1 MQAAFFHGVRD
12 IRVREIADSEPSAGE
27 VLVAV
32 SAVGICG
39 SDLHTYLLGN
49 IGGVSSREPI
59 VLGHEASGVI
69 LALGADAPAHLRVGQ
84 RVAIDPA
91 TPCLR
96 CEFCQHGQHHLC
108 LHLKFMGYFPQHGA
122 LQERMVH
129 PARSVVPVPDSISD
143 VGAAMLEP
151 LGVALHAARLGAVQH
166 GEDVLVVGCG
176 TIGLLCVR
184 LARLA
189 GARRIFAT
197 DRYAWRLDM
206 AANFGADYCLNI
218 AQVEPIEEIM
228 RITNKRGVDVAFE
241 AAWVTETA
249 NQCALAARN
258 GGRVIIV
265 GIPAEDEFT
274 LKASVVRRKELTIIY
289 SRRMNHTYEAAIAL
303 AERGMVDL
311 DSLGKF
317 QMPLTRAAE
326 AFDAA
331 ADYHEGVVRAM
342 IMPQMKG

>member
-1 MQAAFFHGVRD
+1 MRAAFFHGVRD
-12 IRVREIADSEPSAGE
+12 IRVREVADAEPKAGE
-27 VLVAV
+27 VLLAV

-49 IGGVSSREPI
+49 IGGVRSDQPI

-91 TPCLR
+91 TPCLA

-108 LHLKFMGYFPQHGA
+108 LNLKFMGYFPQHGA

-129 PARSVVPVPDSISD
+129 PARSVVPVPESISE

-197 DRYAWRLDM
+197 DRYAWRLAM
-206 AANFGADYCLNI
+206 AANFGADYCLNTE
-218 AQVEPIEEIM
+218 QVDPVQEVL
-228 RITNKRGVDVAFE
+228 RATNKRGVDVAFE

-265 GIPAEDEFT
+265 GIPAEDSFT
-274 LKASVVRRKELTIIY
+274 LTASVVRRKELTIIY

-303 AERGMVDL
+303 AERGMIDL
-311 DSLGKF
+311 DALGKF
-317 QMPLTRAAE
+317 QLPLTRAAE
-326 AFDAA
+326 AFAA
-331 ADYHEGVVRAM
+331 AAEYHDGVVRAM
-342 IMPQMKG
+342 VMPQMKG

>member
-12 IRVREIADSEPSAGE
+12 IRVRDISDAEPKAGE

-32 SAVGICG
+32 TAVGICG

-59 VLGHEASGVI
+59 VLGHEAGGVI
-69 LALGADAPAHLRVGQ
+69 LALGPEAPPHLRVGQ

-91 TPCLR
+91 TPCLQ

-108 LHLKFMGYFPQHGA
+108 LNLKFMGYFPQHGA

-166 GEDVLVVGCG
+166 GEDVIVIGCG

-189 GARRIFAT
+189 GARRVFAV

-218 AQVEPIEEIM
+218 EQVDPVEEVM
-228 RITNKRGVDVAFE
+228 RVTGKRGVDVAFE
-241 AAWVTETA
+241 AAWVTDTA

-289 SRRMNHTYEAAIAL
+289 SRRMNHTYEASIAL
-303 AERGMVDL
+303 AERGLIDL
-311 DSLGKF
+311 DALGKF
-317 QMPLTRAAE
+317 QMPLARAAE
-326 AFDAA
+326 AFEAA
-331 ADYHEGVVRAM
+331 ADYHQGVVRAM
-342 IMPQMKG
+342 ILPQWKG

>member
-12 IRVREIADSEPSAGE
+12 IRLREIPDAEPQPGE
-27 VLVAV
+27 VLLEVT
-32 SAVGICG
+32 AVGICG

-49 IGGVSSREPI
+49 IGGVSSADPI

-69 LALGADAPAHLRVGQ
+69 IALGAEAPSTLRVGQ

-91 TPCLR
+91 TPCLA

-108 LHLKFMGYFPQHGA
+108 TNLQFMGYFPQHGA
-122 LQERMVH
+122 LQQRMVH
-129 PARSVVPVPDSISD
+129 PARSVVPVPESISD

-166 GEDVLVVGCG
+166 GEDVLVIGCG

-189 GARRIFAT
+189 GARRVIAV

-206 AANFGADYCLNI
+206 AANFGADHCLNI
-218 AQVEPIEEIM
+218 EQGDPIQAAL
-228 RITNKRGVDVAFE
+228 RLTNKRGVDVAFE
-241 AAWVTETA
+241 AAWVTDTA

-289 SRRMNHTYEAAIAL
+289 SRRMNHTYEASIAL
-303 AERGMVDL
+303 AERGLIDL
-311 DSLGKF
+311 DALGQF
-317 QMPLTRAAE
+317 QMPLARAAE
-326 AFDAA
+326 AFESAA
-331 ADYHEGVVRAM
+331 TYQHGVLRAM
-342 IMPQMKG
+342 VLPQMKG

>member
-12 IRVREIADSEPSAGE
+12 IRVREVADAEPKAGE
-27 VLVAV
+27 VLLAV

-49 IGGVSSREPI
+49 IGGVSSNEPI

-91 TPCLR
+91 TPCLQ

-108 LHLKFMGYFPQHGA
+108 LNLKFMGYFPQHGA

-166 GEDVLVVGCG
+166 GEDVLVIGCG

-189 GARRIFAT
+189 GARHIFAI

-206 AANFGADYCLNI
+206 AANFGADHCLNT
-218 AQVEPIEEIM
+218 AQVDPVQEVL
-228 RITNKRGVDVAFE
+228 RATDKRGVDVAFE

-249 NQCALAARN
+249 DQCARAARN

-265 GIPAEDEFT
+265 GIPAEDAFT
-274 LKASVVRRKELTIIY
+274 LTASVVRRKELTIIY

-311 DSLGKF
+311 DALGKF
-317 QMPLTRAAE
+317 QMPLMHAAE
-326 AFDAA
+326 AFAA
-331 ADYHEGVVRAM
+331 AAEYHNGVVRAM
-342 IMPQMKG
+342 VMPQMKG

>member
-12 IRVREIADSEPSAGE
+12 IRVREVQDAEPRAGE
-27 VLVAV
+27 ALVAV
-32 SAVGICG
+32 TAVGVCG

-49 IGGVSSREPI
+49 IGGVSSREPL
-59 VLGHEASGVI
+59 VLGHEAGGVI
-69 LALGADAPAHLRVGQ
+69 VALGPEAPPHLRVGQ

-91 TPCLR
+91 TPCLQ

-108 LHLKFMGYFPQHGA
+108 LNLKFMGYFPQHGA
-122 LQERMVH
+122 LQERIVH
-129 PARSVVPVPDSISD
+129 PARSLVPVPDCISD
-143 VGAAMLEP
+143 VGAALLEP
-151 LGVALHAARLGAVQH
+151 LGVALHAARLGAVRH
-166 GEDVLVVGCG
+166 GEDVLVIGCG

-189 GARRIFAT
+189 GARHIFAV

-206 AANFGADYCLNI
+206 AANFGADHCLNVE
-218 AQVEPIEEIM
+218 QVDPVEEVM
-228 RITNKRGVDVAFE
+228 RLTNKRGVDVAFE

-274 LKASVVRRKELTIIY
+274 LKASVVRRKELTLIY
-289 SRRMNHTYEAAIAL
+289 SRRMNHTYETSIAL
-303 AERGMVDL
+303 AERGLVDL
-311 DSLGKF
+311 DALGGF
-317 QMPLTRAAE
+317 QMPLARAAE
-326 AFDAA
+326 AFEAA
-331 ADYHEGVVRAM
+331 ADYRQGVLRAM
-342 IMPQMKG
+342 ILPQQKG